1 MDKEDECICLADLA
15 RPEDDGFNAVFEALE
30 KEVFPESHRKNVRE
44 EGDDTKMLGMCL
56 GVTSHY
62 TKGAQVSA
70 ATRHRPGLARLL
82 CSFARKEIPDF
93 HFTSIQ
99 VNKDY
104 QAAMHVDKNNL
115 GPSWIVG
122 LGNYTGGWLWM
133 DTHGEM
139 GHATDVRR
147 KWLKFDGRKPHC
159 VTPFRGRRYTL
170 VFFTYSNPQKS
181 TSLSRQEEKYL
192 RALAFPLPAQVCS
205 NRASAASVSR
215 PLPCPTMS
223 VQAARY
229 SFLRFKQK
237 VAARGGLR
245 RKALIVQAGKSIIR
259 VMVSSEMPL
268 KLASEAVPHGKAYA
282 RLFTGSLRL
291 LGTDRLDRLGLRS
304 CRTAQVG

>member
-1 MDKEDECICLADLA
+1 M
-15 RPEDDGFNAVFEALE
+15 FE
-30 KEVFPESHRKNVRE
+30 
-44 EGDDTKMLGMCL
+44 
-56 GVTSHY
+56 
-62 TKGAQVSA
+62 
-70 ATRHRPGLARLL
+70 
-82 CSFARKEIPDF
+82 
-93 HFTSIQ
+93 
-99 VNKDY
+99 
-104 QAAMHVDKNNL
+104 
-115 GPSWIVG
+115 
-122 LGNYTGGWLWM
+122 
-133 DTHGEM
+133 
-139 GHATDVRR
+139 
-147 KWLKFDGRKPHC
+147 
-159 VTPFRGRRYTL
+159 
-170 VFFTYSNPQKS
+170 
-181 TSLSRQEEKYL
+181 EEKYL

-259 VMVSSEMPL
+259 VMVSSKMPL